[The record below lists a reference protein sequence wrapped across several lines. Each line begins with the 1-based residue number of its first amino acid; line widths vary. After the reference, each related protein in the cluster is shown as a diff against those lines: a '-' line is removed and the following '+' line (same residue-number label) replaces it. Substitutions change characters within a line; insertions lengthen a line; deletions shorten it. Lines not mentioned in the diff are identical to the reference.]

1 LNSNTFELCVLIY
14 THTDTDTYITEQEV
28 P

>member
-1 LNSNTFELCVLIY
+1 LNTFEVCVLIY
-14 THTDTDTYITEQEV
+14 THTDTDTYITEQES